1 MTKMKKYCNILTAVL
16 ALCLLSCAKETPVEV
31 EQTDLPPVEEY
42 DPWLAHPRE
51 VPSIPGP
58 GPVLMAGNSTKSQL
72 VQDGEDHYDVQWTAG
87 DTFTMLGIQYDN
99 TIYGAGYSTTYGGT
113 EAEFTSMYG
122 LGDPV
127 ELHAIYPDS
136 QFLGITDVYVDEVE
150 YLGLCIDYPTVQT
163 ATPGSV
169 AEGANLSYAHPG
181 SLSEKLGF
189 TNLVSIIKFRLE
201 GTQASAVTSVT
212 FRGMNNL
219 AGGYILYYQD
229 GRPQVLTNVEISGK
243 EKSRT
248 VTLQGTFAAGQDYYI
263 AITPSR
269 QEAFSMIFA
278 NADGETTTLTSTT
291 EMNFNRSQIN
301 DFGTI
306 TIDEFTDEPASDTP
320 EAIQV
325 KTASVPDVK
334 PVSLIIIPDGF
345 TADELDDYELK
356 ARSAVSTLFSV
367 EPFKTY
373 QDYFNVWILKVASNE
388 SGASVTDGQGNIT
401 EPVDNYFGSRMGASS
416 YGDLDAD
423 VNTIYSFVQQYCPDL
438 ADYSH
443 TNAETPVLILI
454 NDTRYGGI
462 AHTHSNGMTYC
473 QVPITDRLLGWSYPT
488 RKARTDAI
496 IENPTLENDLID
508 TPQWERDEVGSNT
521 GTWLNTMVHEFGGH
535 SFGRLGDEYWYD
547 NMYKTDRNVAYQ
559 SWTVPFNLNLTGDP
573 DNPIWKDILLDSN
586 GAVRAEL
593 QEKDPLYA
601 QRIGAFQG
609 GEVSP
614 FNRWRSERISC
625 MIDNRFYFSTYQRYL
640 IVQRIHTLAGDS
652 IADPDERFAD
662 FLDKDVIFDP
672 VRDAVASPVIGVS
685 NAIPPRP
692 VPMLPPP
699 RMMD

>member
-1 MTKMKKYCNILTAVL
+1 MTTMKKYCNILTAVL
-16 ALCLLSCAKETPVEV
+16 ALCLLSCAKGTPVEV

-99 TIYGAGYSTTYGGT
+99 TIYRAGYSTTYGGT

-212 FRGMNNL
+212 FRGMNNC
-219 AGGYILYYQD
+219 AGAYVLYYRD
-229 GRPQVLTNVEISGK
+229 GRPRILTNVEVGGTS
-243 EKSRT
+243 KSRT

-291 EMNFNRSQIN
+291 EMKFNRSQIN

-306 TIDEFTDEPASDTP
+306 TINGFTDTPGTEPLLYMS
-320 EAIQV
+320 
-325 KTASVPDVK
+325 ASVPYVK
-334 PVSLIIIPDGF
+334 PVSLVVVPDGY
-345 TADELDDYELK
+345 TEGELSNYEMQAK
-356 ARSAVSTLFSV
+356 AAMGALFNT
-367 EPFKTY
+367 EPFKSY
-373 QDYFNVWILKVASNE
+373 RDYFNVWILKVASNE
-388 SGASVTDGQGNIT
+388 SGANITDGNGNILT
-401 EPVDNYFGSRMGASS
+401 PVDCYFGSKWGTDS
-416 YGDLDAD
+416 YNDMDA
-423 VNTIYSFVQQYCPDL
+423 NYNKIFEFVSANCPDI
-438 ADYSH
+438 ADGSH
-443 TNAETPVLILI
+443 YIHEVPVLVII

-462 AHTHSNGMTYC
+462 AHSWSNGQTFC
-473 QVPITDRLLGWSYPT
+473 QVPTTERRLGWGYPS
-488 RKARTDAI
+488 RKARTDDLI
-496 IENPTLENDLID
+496 PNPSLEEDLID
-508 TPQWERDEVGSNT
+508 TPASELAEVGSNT
-521 GTWLNTMVHEFGGH
+521 GTWLNTTVHEFGGH
-535 SFGRLGDEYWYD
+535 SFARLGDEYWYD
-547 NMYKTDRNVAYQ
+547 DKFEDNLTLNTQ
-559 SWTVPFNLNLTGDP
+559 TWPVPFDLNLSVDP
-573 DNPIWKDILLDSN
+573 VHPVWENVLLDSN
-586 GAVRAEL
+586 GEVRGEL
-593 QEKDPLYA
+593 QAKSPLYA

-609 GEVSP
+609 GDVSP

-640 IVQRIHTLAGDS
+640 IVQRIHTLAGDYIS
-652 IADPDERFAD
+652 DPEERFAD
-662 FLDKDVIFDP
+662 FLAKDVAEDP
-672 VRDAVASPVIGVS
+672 VRDVVSSAVYGVS